1 MQFLKILFWCLLA
14 FIAAVFTIANWA
26 TVPIRLW
33 GGLIADVNLPM
44 LLLVTFLIGLVPTA
58 LYNLAIRWRLRQR
71 LATAERTIIDLRT
84 AQATPSFQYPTPDA
98 RPAPAPVADPS
109 AVTPIPPVSATPVTA
124 ATAVPPGVA

>member
-71 LATAERTIIDLRT
+71 LATAERTIAELRT
-84 AQATPSFQYPTPDA
+84 AQATPSFQYPTTST
-98 RPAPAPVADPS
+98 RPMPAAEPSAPVTVP
-109 AVTPIPPVSATPVTA
+109 VTPA
-124 ATAVPPGVA
+124 APTAVPPGVA

>member
-44 LLLVTFLIGLVPTA
+44 LLLVTFLVGFVPTA
-58 LYNLAIRWRLRQR
+58 LYNLALRWRLRQR
-71 LATAERTIIDLRT
+71 LATAERTILDLRAAHT
-84 AQATPSFQYPTPDA
+84 PPAGAYPAT
-98 RPAPAPVADPS
+98 
-109 AVTPIPPVSATPVTA
+109 ATPVHTSP
-124 ATAVPPGVA
+124 AVSPTIPASASTTTTTIAPLQSTTL

>member
-44 LLLVTFLIGLVPTA
+44 LLLVTFLVGFVPTA
-58 LYNLAIRWRLRQR
+58 LYNLALRWRLRQR
-71 LATAERTIIDLRT
+71 LATAERTILDLRT
-84 AQATPSFQYPTPDA
+84 AQT
-98 RPAPAPVADPS
+98 
-109 AVTPIPPVSATPVTA
+109 PPVGAYPATATPVRTSPA
-124 ATAVPPGVA
+124 AAPTIPASASTTTTTIAPVPSTTL